1 MQTTFHSIFSYFFIE
16 ALPEII
22 LVRKVEMK
30 VLLKPLTIGNVRLEN
45 NVILAPMAGL
55 TDNPFRRIVKQVG
68 GVGLVCTE
76 MISSKGIFYHDQKTF
91 SLWDRKEE
99 QESVAVQIFGSDK
112 EAINYAVKV
121 LVEKEAKM
129 IDINMGCPAPKIV
142 KNGDGSKL
150 LSNLPLAEEIARTAV
165 QAAEG
170 KVPITVKMRI
180 GWDREH
186 IVAVEAAK
194 RLERAG
200 VSAITIHGRTREEYY
215 AGKADWEIIKKVK
228 ESVSI
233 PVIGN
238 GDIQTKEDAASMLE
252 QTNVDGIMVGRAAV
266 GNPWLLKEIIYFLQG
281 KEIPP
286 VSKKEKLQT
295 ILQHIEWEVEEK
307 GEIVGIKEMRKHL
320 CAYLKNMPEAAKKRK
335 KKNTIETKKELKQSF
350 TEYFQNLGI

>member
-1 MQTTFHSIFSYFFIE
+1 M
-16 ALPEII
+16 
-22 LVRKVEMK
+22 
-30 VLLKPLTIGNVRLEN
+30 LLKQLTIGNVSLEN

-68 GVGLVCTE
+68 EVGLVCTE

-91 SLWDRKEE
+91 SLWDRTGEKEP
-99 QESVAVQIFGSDK
+99 VAVQIFGSDI
-112 EAINYAVKV
+112 EAIGYAVKI
-121 LVEKEAKM
+121 LVEKGATL
-129 IDINMGCPAPKIV
+129 IDLNMGCPAPKIV

-150 LSNLPLAEEIARTAV
+150 LLNLPLAEEIARTAV
-165 QAAEG
+165 QSAKR

-180 GWDREH
+180 GWDKEH
-186 IVAVEAAK
+186 IVAIEMAK

-200 VSAITIHGRTREEYY
+200 VSAITVHGRTREEYY
-215 AGKADWEIIKKVK
+215 TGKANWEIIKKVK

-238 GDIQTKEDAASMLE
+238 GDIRTKEDAVSMLE
-252 QTNVDGIMVGRAAV
+252 QTDVDGIMVGRAVV

-281 KEIPP
+281 KEMKPI
-286 VSKKEKLQT
+286 SKEEKLQT

-320 CAYLKNMPEAAKKRK
+320 CAYLKNMPEAAKMREKI
-335 KKNTIETKKELKQSF
+335 NTIETKKELVQSF

>member
-1 MQTTFHSIFSYFFIE
+1 M
-16 ALPEII
+16 
-22 LVRKVEMK
+22 
-30 VLLKPLTIGNVRLEN
+30 LLKPLTIGNVSLEN

-68 GVGLVCTE
+68 RVGLVCTE

-91 SLWDRKEE
+91 SLWDRNKEKE
-99 QESVAVQIFGSDK
+99 PVSVQIFGSDK
-112 EAINYAVKV
+112 EAISYAVKV
-121 LVEKEAKM
+121 LVEKDATM

-150 LSNLPLAEEIARTAV
+150 LLDLPLAEEIARVAV
-165 QAAEG
+165 EAAEG

-200 VSAITIHGRTREEYY
+200 VSAITVHGRTREEYY
-215 AGKADWEIIKKVK
+215 AGKADWEMIRKVK
-228 ESVSI
+228 EAVSI

-238 GDIQTKEDAASMLE
+238 GDVKTKEDAASMIE
-252 QTNVDGIMVGRAAV
+252 QTKVDGIMVGRAAV
-266 GNPWLLKEIIYFLQG
+266 GNPWLLREIISFLQG
-281 KEIPP
+281 KETLP
-286 VSKKEKLQT
+286 VSNDEKLQT
-295 ILQHIEWEVEEK
+295 ILQHIDWEVEEK
-307 GEIVGIKEMRKHL
+307 GETVGIKELRKHL
-320 CAYLKNMPEAAKKRK
+320 CAYLKNMPEAAKMREKI
-335 KKNTIETKKELKQSF
+335 NTIETKKELVQSF

>member
-1 MQTTFHSIFSYFFIE
+1 MQ
-16 ALPEII
+16 
-22 LVRKVEMK
+22 
-30 VLLKPLTIGNVRLEN
+30 VLLKPLTIGNVSLEN

-91 SLWDRKEE
+91 SLWDRNEEKEP
-99 QESVAVQIFGSDK
+99 VAVQIFGSDK
-112 EAINYAVKV
+112 EAISYAVKV
-121 LVEKEAKM
+121 LVEKNAKI

-150 LSNLPLAEEIARTAV
+150 LLNLPLAEEIARVAV
-165 QAAEG
+165 EAAEG

-200 VSAITIHGRTREEYY
+200 VSAITVHGRTREEYY
-215 AGKADWEIIKKVK
+215 AGKADWEMIKKVK
-228 ESVSI
+228 EAVSI

-238 GDIQTKEDAASMLE
+238 GDIKTKEDAISMLE
-252 QTNVDGIMVGRAAV
+252 RTKVDGIMIGRAAV
-266 GNPWLLKEIIYFLQG
+266 GNPWLLREIISFLQEKEIVPIRR
-281 KEIPP
+281 E
-286 VSKKEKLQT
+286 EKLQT
-295 ILQHIEWEVEEK
+295 ILQHIDWEVEEK
-307 GEIVGIKEMRKHL
+307 GETVGIKELRKHL
-320 CAYLKNMPEAAKKRK
+320 CAYLKNMPEAAKMREKI
-335 KKNTIETKKELKQSF
+335 NTIETKKELVQSF
-350 TEYFQNLGI
+350 TEYFQSLGI

>member
-1 MQTTFHSIFSYFFIE
+1 M
-16 ALPEII
+16 
-22 LVRKVEMK
+22 
-30 VLLKPLTIGNVRLEN
+30 LLKPLTIGNVSLEN

-91 SLWDRKEE
+91 SLWDRNKEKE
-99 QESVAVQIFGSDK
+99 PVSVQIFGSDK
-112 EAINYAVKV
+112 EAISYAVKV
-121 LVEKEAKM
+121 LVEKDATM

-150 LSNLPLAEEIARTAV
+150 LLDLPLAEEIARVAV
-165 QAAEG
+165 EAAEG

-200 VSAITIHGRTREEYY
+200 VSAITVHGRTREEYY
-215 AGKADWEIIKKVK
+215 AGKADWEMIRKVK
-228 ESVSI
+228 EAVSI

-238 GDIQTKEDAASMLE
+238 GDVKTKEDAASMIE
-252 QTNVDGIMVGRAAV
+252 QTKVDGIMVGRAAV
-266 GNPWLLKEIIYFLQG
+266 GNPWLLREMISFLQG
-281 KEIPP
+281 KETLP
-286 VSKKEKLQT
+286 VSNDEKLQT
-295 ILQHIEWEVEEK
+295 ILQHIDWEVEEK
-307 GEIVGIKEMRKHL
+307 GETVGIKELRKHL
-320 CAYLKNMPEAAKKRK
+320 CAYLKNMPEAAKMREKI
-335 KKNTIETKKELKQSF
+335 NTIETKKELVQSF

>member
-1 MQTTFHSIFSYFFIE
+1 
-16 ALPEII
+16 
-22 LVRKVEMK
+22 MK

-99 QESVAVQIFGSDK
+99 QEPVAVQIFGSDK
-112 EAINYAVKV
+112 EAISYAVKV

-150 LSNLPLAEEIARTAV
+150 LSNLPLAEEIARAAV

-266 GNPWLLKEIIYFLQG
+266 GNPWLLREIISFLQEKEIVPICR
-281 KEIPP
+281 E
-286 VSKKEKLQT
+286 EKLQT
-295 ILQHIEWEVEEK
+295 ILQHIDWEVEEK
-307 GEIVGIKEMRKHL
+307 GETVGIKELRKHL
-320 CAYLKNMPEAAKKRK
+320 CAYLKNMPEAAKMREKIT
-335 KKNTIETKKELKQSF
+335 TIETKKELVQSF
-350 TEYFQNLGI
+350 TEYFQSLGI